1 MNNELQ
7 NKINEMLSTFN
18 NEICDHKK
26 NYSYN
31 IQQLWHNVYNIG
43 DFQEVHHHMSL
54 DRQAAFSFVYLLSD
68 GLSKDLSGNHCYPV
82 IDKNK
87 NPSYLFFNNPRH
99 SLHVSSAMSQLF
111 ECQNYDYHYI
121 PEMDEGTL
129 IIFPSYMEHGVSV
142 HKSDLPRIT
151 ISGNLVIC

>member
-1 MNNELQ
+1 
-7 NKINEMLSTFN
+7 
-18 NEICDHKK
+18 
-26 NYSYN
+26 
-31 IQQLWHNVYNIG
+31 
-43 DFQEVHHHMSL
+43 
-54 DRQAAFSFVYLLSD
+54 
-68 GLSKDLSGNHCYPV
+68 
-82 IDKNK
+82 
-87 NPSYLFFNNPRH
+87 
-99 SLHVSSAMSQLF
+99 MSQLF